1 VRRLH
6 ASIALVVA
14 AVAAISASA
23 SGSTRALPV
32 IELVSTRTTYQPHD
46 VAPKG
51 PSKGDTVFTTS
62 QLTNYVPQF
71 DRPKRELV
79 GTDRR
84 TIAMLTRTTGTVEGL
99 TRLPGG
105 TLVLRGT
112 VRFVANGM
120 IIAVRDGTGE
130 YAGAHGTLTVSE
142 CCGDAKKTLNV
153 YRLTYT

>member
-1 VRRLH
+1 VLRLR
-6 ASIALVVA
+6 ASIVLAVVAVA
-14 AVAAISASA
+14 AVTASA

-32 IELVSTRTTYQPHD
+32 IQLISTRTTFQPHD

-62 QLTNYVPQF
+62 QLTNYVAQF
-71 DRPKRELV
+71 DRPQRELV

-84 TIAMLTRTTGTVEGL
+84 TIAMVTRTTGTIEGL

-105 TLVLRGT
+105 TLILRGT

-120 IIAVRDGTGE
+120 IIPVTDGTGE
-130 YAGAHGTLTVSE
+130 YAGARGTATVST
-142 CCGDAKKTLNV
+142 CCGDPKKSLNV
-153 YRLTYT
+153 YRLTYK